1 MPRHVVATA
10 DEIAPG
16 ERKVVTVDGRD
27 VAVFNVGG
35 AYFGVLNR
43 CPHQGGSLCNG
54 QLYGHVTSDEP
65 GTVNYERPG
74 AYIRCP
80 WHGWFFDLKTGQ
92 SWGEPQRLRTR
103 SYEVGL
109 AGGGQLAEGPYTAET
124 VEVQAEGAYLIIET

>member
-1 MPRHVVATA
+1 MPRHVVAAA

-27 VAVFNVGG
+27 VVVFNIGG

-43 CPHQGGSLCNG
+43 CPHQGGKLCHG

-65 GTVNYERPG
+65 GVIRYERPG

-80 WHGWFFDLKTGQ
+80 WHGWFFDLATGQ
-92 SWGEPQRLRTR
+92 SWGEPERMKTK
-103 SYEVGL
+103 SYDVGITDGRGL
-109 AGGGQLAEGPYTAET
+109 SEGPYLAET
-124 VEVQAEGAYLIIET
+124 VEVETDGAYLVIET